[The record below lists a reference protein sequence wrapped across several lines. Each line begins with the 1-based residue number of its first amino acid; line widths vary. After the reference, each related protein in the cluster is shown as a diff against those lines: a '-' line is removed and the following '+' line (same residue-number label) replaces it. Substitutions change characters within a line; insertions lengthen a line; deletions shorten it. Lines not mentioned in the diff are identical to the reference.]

1 MSSRAEDRIFARAT
15 ECAFREIDGE
25 AFIVSP
31 KTGEAHLLNPTGSFI
46 WSKLDG
52 VATAGRIA
60 AELAAE
66 FDVGAETA
74 LADTGE
80 FLDELERLE
89 LALDI
94 GKEFNEGSN

>member
-1 MSSRAEDRIFARAT
+1 MSSRAEDRVFARAP

-52 VATAGRIA
+52 AATAGMIA
-60 AELAAE
+60 EALAGE
-66 FDVGAETA
+66 FDVGADTA
-74 LADTGE
+74 LADVSE
-80 FLDELERLE
+80 FLDELRGLE
-89 LALDI
+89 LVAEI
-94 GKEFNEGSN
+94 GQEFNDVSH